1 MYKILTQVELEL
13 IYKKY
18 IEGGSITILGEEF
31 GVSAQTIWKYIK
43 KKGINRDMSI
53 TMSKHSL
60 NKNYFDNIN
69 TEYKAYFLGLLFGDG
84 SNDYGVKN
92 NRITIS
98 MVEADALE
106 ILSVFK
112 KELNLSRDLIPTQQ
126 NKISK
131 KGEPYKKML
140 TLTIYNKYMSKTLAN
155 LGLVKNKHNKMKFPV
170 IPVLLY
176 RHFVRGFFD
185 ADGSVSLNRGKLNSL
200 RCQLTSNSKQL
211 IEDIKE
217 IVNLDC
223 KLYVRNQKYLS
234 YQLVYCR
241 IAEARQFHNWMYNN
255 SSIFLSRKKYI

>member
-1 MYKILTQVELEL
+1 MYKILTEAELKL
-13 IYKKY
+13 IFEKY
-18 IEGGSITILGEEF
+18 SKGNSITILGKEF
-31 GVSAQTIWKYIK
+31 GVSAQTIWRHVK
-43 KKGINRDMSI
+43 KKGINRDMSV

-60 NKNYFDNIN
+60 NKNYFDIID

-98 MVEADALE
+98 MIEADALE
-106 ILSVFK
+106 VLSVFK
-112 KELNLSRDLIPTQQ
+112 KELNLSRDLIFTQQ
-126 NKISK
+126 NRISK
-131 KGEPYKKML
+131 KGKPYKKML
-140 TLTIYNKYMSKTLAN
+140 TLTIYNKHMSKTLAN
-155 LGLVKNKHNKMKFPV
+155 LGLIKNKHNKMKFPT
-170 IPVLLY
+170 IPVQLY

-185 ADGSVSLNRGKLNSL
+185 ADGSVRLNRNKVGSL
-200 RCQLTSNSKQL
+200 RCDLTSNSKQL

-223 KLYVRNQKYLS
+223 KLYVRNQKYLN